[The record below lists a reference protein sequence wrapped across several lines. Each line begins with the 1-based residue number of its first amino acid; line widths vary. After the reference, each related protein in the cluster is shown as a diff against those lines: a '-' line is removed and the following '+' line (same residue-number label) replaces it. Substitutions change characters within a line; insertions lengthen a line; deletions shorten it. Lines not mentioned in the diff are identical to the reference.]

1 MLTAITDAEG
11 EVRRGGRSGCST
23 PPKISPWISST
34 LKRILII
41 DAFMEKPRS
50 VDVRQVVQHFFSWK
64 AVITVSMDTHCS
76 MVRPRYTVT
85 WHLFFPKIFHLM
97 WQNMKSQFNIPS
109 ASRKSHTF
117 IISFTEDPLFSWGS
131 FYSCTF
137 FLHHLPL
144 TRDHCLD
151 GKWHNDRSAKNNNPW
166 LVM

>member
-1 MLTAITDAEG
+1 MLRGRWGEG
-11 EVRRGGRSGCST
+11 EEVVAQHLRKSHPESVAHW
-23 PPKISPWISST
+23 KESW
-34 LKRILII
+34 LLMLLWK
-41 DAFMEKPRS
+41 KQRS

-64 AVITVSMDTHCS
+64 AVITVSTDMHCF
-76 MVRPRYTVT
+76 MVRPRYTIT

-117 IISFTEDPLFSWGS
+117 IISFTEDSLFSWGS

-144 TRDHCLD
+144 TRDHCLN
-151 GKWHNDRSAKNNNPW
+151 GKRHNDRSAKNNNPW